1 MKFLSSFILTLLI
14 SAAAFAQAT
23 GSLRG
28 TVVDPNGAVV
38 PNATVVVSG
47 NGTEKTVVSGNA
59 GEYAVTGLPG
69 GVYAVRVNVTGFA
82 PYENTQV
89 KIQAGR
95 REDLTVT
102 LAIAVEQQVVTVGDN
117 QNKVTND
124 PENNADATVL
134 KGKDIESLPEDPD
147 DLAAALQALAGAS
160 AGPNGG
166 QFYIDGFTGG
176 NLPPRESIRE
186 IRINQNPFSSE
197 YDRPGFGRIEIFT
210 KPGSDRLRGQVFYN
224 FNNQNF
230 NSRNPFAANRAKSQ
244 TQFYG
249 GNLSGPIIKKKA
261 SFFLDFDNRLIDD
274 NAVINATTL
283 DANLNPTLF
292 AESLVVPVRRLSVSP
307 RLDYAINDRNTLV
320 ARYSFSRNTRDNAG
334 LSEFTLPTLAYN
346 TKNTEHNVQ
355 LTETAVIS
363 PTVVNE
369 TRFQYTRSRNDQ
381 NGNNSTPTINVA
393 SAFTTG
399 GSNIGLSFTNTDR
412 YELQNYTTWT
422 LGKHTLKFG
431 ARLRGEWLDT
441 RSDSNFA
448 GTFTFAGSQTVSS
461 LEQYRQRVLGN
472 PGLQYLPTQFSIV
485 TGNPLAKISQTDAG
499 IFANDDWRVNQKL
512 TLSYGLRY
520 EAQTNVKN
528 NLNFAPR
535 FGFAYSPG
543 AGGAKP
549 PKTVFRGGFGV
560 FYDRISDNLGLQAIR
575 FNGQNQLQYIVRL
588 NDPNPVNAAI
598 AQTILSQAVFSV
610 NGVTNVPTAAQLA
623 ALVPGTTTTRQL
635 DPDIKSPQTIQGA
648 FSVERQLPF
657 RTTLSA
663 TYLWAHTRDLLRTVN
678 INAPVCPTPTF
689 CPAGST
695 VPLPGQG
702 NVYNFESNGR
712 FNQNQFI
719 LNFNTRLNPN
729 FQLFGNYRLN
739 EARSDVEGGGGFGF
753 GGGGAG
759 AGGFPLYSYDLS
771 TEYGDST
778 QDIRHFFVI
787 GGSFGV
793 PFGIRLAPFVTA
805 RSSAP
810 FNITTGVDTNG
821 DSLFTERPTF
831 GQLSAR
837 CQTLSLSDSFCNI
850 GSNDPNALIP
860 RNFGR
865 GPASFQVNLN
875 ATKTFGFGGSSKKN
889 VAVSAPAQQQPE
901 APAGGAGRGGR
912 SGRDGGGNGGGGVG
926 GLGGGGRG
934 GFGGGFGQG
943 GGVNTDKPYNLT
955 FGVQITNLFN
965 RTNLGQP
972 ISVLSSPRFGT
983 ENSLSGGFGGFGGG
997 AASNA
1002 GNRRVILTMRFSF

>member
-1 MKFLSSFILTLLI
+1 MRFLQVFILTLLI
-14 SAAAFAQAT
+14 SSAAFAQAT

-28 TVVDPNGAVV
+28 TVVDPNSAVV

-47 NGTEKTVVSGNA
+47 NGTEKTVISSNA
-59 GEYAVTGLPG
+59 GEYNVAGLPA
-69 GVYAVRVNVTGFA
+69 GVYTVRVNVTGFT
-82 PYENTQV
+82 PYEDAQV
-89 KIQAGR
+89 NVQAGK
-95 REDLTVT
+95 REDLTIT
-102 LAIAVEQQVVTVGDN
+102 LTIAVEQQVVTIGDN
-117 QNKVTND
+117 SNKVTTD

-134 KGKDIESLPEDPD
+134 KGKDIEALPEDPD

-210 KPGSDRLRGQVFYN
+210 KPGSDRFRGQVFYN
-224 FNNQNF
+224 FNNQYF
-230 NSRNPFAANRAKSQ
+230 NSRNPFAVNRAKSQ

-261 SFFLDFDNRLIDD
+261 SFFVDFDNRLIDD
-274 NAVINATTL
+274 NAVINATIL
-283 DANLNPTLF
+283 DSNLNPTLF

-320 ARYSFSRNTRDNAG
+320 ARYSFSRNTRDNSG
-334 LSEFTLPTLAYN
+334 LNEFTLPTLAYN
-346 TKNTEHNVQ
+346 TKSTEHNLQ

-363 PTVVNE
+363 PTVINE
-369 TRFQYTRSRNDQ
+369 TRFQYTRSRSDQ
-381 NGNNSTPTINVA
+381 NGNNSIPTINVA
-393 SAFTTG
+393 SSFTTG

-448 GTFTFAGSQTVSS
+448 GTFTFAGSPTVSS
-461 LEQYRQRVLGN
+461 LEQYRQRILGN
-472 PGLQYLPTQFSIV
+472 PDPQYLPTQFSIV
-485 TGNPLAKISQTDAG
+485 AGNPIAKISQTDAG

-560 FYDRISDNLGLQAIR
+560 FYDRISDNLSLQAVR
-575 FNGQNQLQYIVRL
+575 FNGENQLQYIVRL
-588 NDPNPVNAAI
+588 NDPNPANAAI
-598 AQTILSQAVFSV
+598 AQSILSQAVFSI

-623 ALVPGTTTTRQL
+623 AVLPGTTTTRQL

-648 FSVERQLPF
+648 ISVERQLPF

-663 TYLWAHTRDLLRTVN
+663 TYLWARTRDLLRTVN
-678 INAPVCPTPTF
+678 VNAPICPTPTF

-695 VPLPGQG
+695 VPLPGDG
-702 NVYNFESNGR
+702 NIYNFESNGR
-712 FNQNQFI
+712 FNQNQLI

-739 EARSDVEGGGGFGF
+739 KARSDVEGGSGFGF

-759 AGGFPLYSYDLS
+759 AGGFPLYTYDLS
-771 TEYGDST
+771 TEYGDSS

-787 GGSFGV
+787 GGSFGA
-793 PFGIRLAPFVTA
+793 PFRIRLAPFITA
-805 RSSAP
+805 RSSSP
-810 FNITTGVDTNG
+810 FNITTGIDTNG

-831 GQLSAR
+831 GQLAER
-837 CQTLSLSDSFCNI
+837 CQALRVSNSFCNI
-850 GSNDPNALIP
+850 GSNDPNTIIP

-865 GPASFQVNLN
+865 GPVSFQVNLN
-875 ATKTFGFGGSSKKN
+875 ATKTFGFGSSTTKN
-889 VAVSAPAQQQPE
+889 VAASGPAQQQPE

-912 SGRDGGGNGGGGVG
+912 GGRGSGGGGG
-926 GLGGGGRG
+926 GIAGLGGGGRG
-934 GFGGGFGQG
+934 GGGGFGQA

-955 FGVQITNLFN
+955 FGVQVTNLFN

-983 ENSLSGGFGGFGGG
+983 ENSLGGGFGGFGGG
-997 AASNA
+997 ALSNA
-1002 GNRRVILTMRFSF
+1002 GNRRIVLTMRFSF